1 MGVDSLNVFL
11 LVGALVLV
19 AAVVASRFSIQLGLP
34 SLVIYLL
41 IGVAIG
47 EAGFGVYFEDAGL
60 AQALAFAAL
69 IVILAEGG
77 LSTRWGEVRSSF
89 PVGLSLATVGVAIST
104 TIMALVGHYVLNLDW
119 TLAVL
124 LGAVFA
130 PTDAAAVFSTLRR
143 VPLAPR
149 LSGALESEAG
159 LNDAPTVV
167 LVALVSAGEVAER
180 GVGEVTLII
189 AYELAAG
196 AVIGLAVG
204 WLGAQ
209 VIRRA
214 ALPAVGLYPLLVMT
228 LAVLAYA
235 AGAVANASGFAAVY
249 LAALVLGNASL
260 PHRAATRS
268 FAEGLAWV
276 SQIGLFVMLG
286 LLSSPSNMPE
296 AFVAAIVA
304 GLALTLLARPISV
317 FISTTPFALSMPE
330 RGFLSWA
337 GLRGAIPVVLATIP
351 LADGTEGAAWLF
363 AVVFIVAVVFTLLQA
378 PPLPWLARYLGV
390 GGDAVASDTDVE
402 SAPLDRLH
410 ADLVQVRIP
419 ARSQLHGVEI
429 GELRLP
435 ANVAVALV
443 VRQDK
448 SFVPTA
454 TTRLQHGDEIL
465 IVAPRRL
472 REATERRIRAV
483 SRSGRLAGWFGD
495 RGGRDTDDVVLRRG
509 LNRLRRFGAARE

>member
-1 MGVDSLNVFL
+1 MDVDSLNVFL

-19 AAVVASRFSIQLGLP
+19 AAVVAIKFSIRLGLP

-47 EAGFGVYFEDAGL
+47 EAGLGVPFEDAEL
-60 AQALAFAAL
+60 AQVLAFAAL
-69 IVILAEGG
+69 VVILAEGG
-77 LSTRWGEVRSSF
+77 LSTRWDEVRSSF
-89 PVGLSLATVGVAIST
+89 AVGLSLATIGVAVST
-104 TIMALVGHYVLNLDW
+104 TIMALVGHYVLGLDW

-143 VPLAPR
+143 VPLSPR
-149 LSGALESEAG
+149 LSGALEAEAG

-167 LVALVSAGEVAER
+167 LVTLVSAGAVVEE
-180 GVGEVTLII
+180 GVGAVALTIG
-189 AYELAAG
+189 YELVAG
-196 AVIGLAVG
+196 AAIGLAVG
-204 WLGAQ
+204 WLGAI
-209 VIRRA
+209 VVRRV
-214 ALPAVGLYPLLVMT
+214 ALPSVGVYPLLVMT

-235 AGAVANASGFAAVY
+235 AGAVAHASGFAAVY
-249 LAALVLGNASL
+249 VAALVLGNSAL

-286 LLSSPSNMPE
+286 LLSSPSNMPD
-296 AFVAAIVA
+296 AFVPAIVA
-304 GLALTLLARPISV
+304 GLALTLFARPISV
-317 FISTTPFALSMPE
+317 FVATIPFALAIQE
-330 RGFLSWA
+330 RVFLSWA

-351 LADGTEGAAWLF
+351 LADGAEDAAWLF
-363 AVVFIVAVVFTLLQA
+363 AVVFIVAIVFTLLQA
-378 PPLPWLARYLGV
+378 PPLPWLARSLGV

-402 SAPLDRLH
+402 SAPLDRMH
-410 ADLVQVRIP
+410 ADLIQVRVP
-419 ARSQLHGVEI
+419 GRSQLHGVEI

-435 ANVAVALV
+435 PNVAVALV
-443 VRQDK
+443 IRKDS
-448 SFVPTA
+448 SFVPA
-454 TTRLQHGDEIL
+454 PTTRLQHGDEML

-472 REATERRIRAV
+472 RDATERRIRAV

-495 RGGRDTDDVVLRRG
+495 RGRPADDDAGVRRW
-509 LNRLRRFGAARE
+509 LNRFRRSDTTQE

>member
-1 MGVDSLNVFL
+1 VDVDSLNVFL

-19 AAVVASRFSIQLGLP
+19 AAVVAIRFSIRLGLP

-41 IGVAIG
+41 IGVALG
-47 EAGFGVYFEDAGL
+47 EEGLGVPFEDAEL
-60 AQALAFAAL
+60 ARVLGFAAL
-69 IVILAEGG
+69 VIILAEGG
-77 LSTRWGEVRSSF
+77 LSTRWDEARSAF

-104 TIMALVGHYVLNLDW
+104 TIMALVGHYVLDLDW

-143 VPLAPR
+143 LPLTPR
-149 LSGALESEAG
+149 LSGALESESG

-167 LVALVSAGEVAER
+167 LVVLVSAGEVAEQ
-180 GVGEVTLII
+180 GVGWVALII
-189 AYELAAG
+189 AYELVVGAA
-196 AVIGLAVG
+196 IGLAIG

-209 VIRRA
+209 VLRRA

-235 AGAVANASGFAAVY
+235 AGAFAHSSGFAAVY
-249 LAALVLGNASL
+249 VAALILGNAKL
-260 PHRAATRS
+260 PHRVATRS
-268 FAEGLAWV
+268 FAEGLAWM

-286 LLSSPSNMPE
+286 LLSSPSNMP
-296 AFVAAIVA
+296 AVFVPAIVA

-317 FISTTPFALSMPE
+317 FVSTMPFALSIQE
-330 RGFLSWA
+330 RIFLSWA

-351 LADGTEGAAWLF
+351 LADGADDADWLF

-378 PPLPWLARYLGV
+378 PPLPWLARFLGV
-390 GGDAVASDTDVE
+390 GGDGVARDTDVE

-419 ARSQLHGVEI
+419 TRSQLHGVEI

-435 ANVAVALV
+435 PNVAVALV
-443 VRQDK
+443 IRNER
-448 SFVPTA
+448 SFVPSA
-454 TTRLQHGDEIL
+454 TTRLQHGDEML

-472 REATERRIRAV
+472 RDATERRIRAV

-495 RGGRDTDDVVLRRG
+495 RGQRGDDDVALRRPPKRFR
-509 LNRLRRFGAARE
+509 RLRSRQG

>member
-1 MGVDSLNVFL
+1 
-11 LVGALVLV
+11 V

-77 LSTRWGEVRSSF
+77 LSTRWDEVRSSF

-104 TIMALVGHYVLNLDW
+104 TIMALVGHYVLDLDW

-143 VPLAPR
+143 VPLTPR

-180 GVGEVTLII
+180 GVGEVAWII

-228 LAVLAYA
+228 LALLAYS
-235 AGAVANASGFAAVY
+235 AGAVAHASGFAAVY
-249 LAALVLGNASL
+249 LAALVLGNAAL

-317 FISTTPFALSMPE
+317 FISTIPFALSMPE
-330 RGFLSWA
+330 RAFLSWA

-351 LADGTEGAAWLF
+351 LADGTEDAAWLF

-390 GGDAVASDTDVE
+390 GGDAVASETDVE

-435 ANVAVALV
+435 PNVAVALV

-454 TTRLQHGDEIL
+454 TTRLQHGDEML

-495 RGGRDTDDVVLRRG
+495 RGGRATDDVVLRRG
-509 LNRLRRFGAARE
+509 LSRLRRFGAARE